1 MKLFLKSV
9 VKSYLTALD
18 ISKYDI
24 SKYFVII
31 IYSG

>member
-9 VKSYLTALD
+9 VKSCQTVLD

-31 IYSG
+31 IYFG